1 MAVLAYFCNK
11 ETHGQTLLVQQARIW
26 HKVNQRS
33 QQRSSITFGSLQIPW
48 FHEPC
53 LKLTPEQKAIV
64 AHYLLLL
71 YDRGTA
77 LVTVP

>member
-1 MAVLAYFCNK
+1 MAKHYWCNK
-11 ETHGQTLLVQQARIW
+11 PELW

-33 QQRSSITFGSLQIPW
+33 QQRSSVTFGSLQIPW

-71 YDRGTA
+71 YETQH
-77 LVTVP
+77 L